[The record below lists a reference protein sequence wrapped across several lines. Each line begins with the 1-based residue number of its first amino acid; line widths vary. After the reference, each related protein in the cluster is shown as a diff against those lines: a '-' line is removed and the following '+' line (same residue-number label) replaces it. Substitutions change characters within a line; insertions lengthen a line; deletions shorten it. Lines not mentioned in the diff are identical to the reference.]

1 MYNAPYQ
8 GVASQLS
15 QYGRFGDSQL
25 VHLNPAEV
33 KMLASMSPTGQ
44 LTRNPMTGQP
54 EAFLPFL
61 APLLGSFL
69 GSSLLTGAGAGVL
82 GAAGLSSAAAGAIGS
97 GLATAAATGDL
108 EQGIMSGITGFGL
121 GQAFGAAGN
130 AAAKAGTDVAAT
142 TQAATDAATT
152 FSPAAAAS
160 TMNPLATDAS
170 LQSAIQS
177 TPSSFSPGMAGA
189 QMASAP
195 NFAGI
200 SPIQP
205 PAPTSAG
212 MTATQRMAA
221 PFQQPGAFMK
231 QLASPGSYLPAYVGE
246 TSRMAR
252 QQEIAGQGSAA
263 EFEQNQEKEKARI
276 RGQMGDVFGSIRK
289 AYPGVGYSQG
299 GIVDRY
305 FEGGD
310 ISQQI
315 ADALKTYNQNI
326 PDAED
331 VQLSLRGQYARTPPA
346 ASYSALDVGGEGYV
360 PGIAPEFKYFTD
372 YNPNP
377 PVTST
382 RPAREGDVGF
392 EPGPVV
398 PRTSLNDYL
407 SGSGSGTPAGG
418 AYTAP
423 PQSIPS
429 YSGDL
434 NTFNLEDL
442 LNSGSYSPS
451 YNRPYVDP
459 TAPVDQIIPYG
470 GNYDVTGIEDLINRG
485 GGNYNAAAPVE
496 TPVQQPSPEV
506 AQPPSY
512 PDFQDFL
519 NSGNYGGYFP
529 DYSQP
534 APVAPPAPPVA
545 PTPQFDSNDI
555 SLANDM
561 YYFNPADDVP
571 APAPAAPYMP
581 PMEQPS
587 LENDMYFFNPEDDVP
602 APAPVTPYT
611 PPQSESDIQSEYEK
625 LLESLNEYG
634 GGGGSGGGR
643 FDRADYQEFAEGG
656 MTQMSGMPM
665 GGQDDIV
672 SMTVSAIRGEV
683 ENADQIIRVFVE
695 QYGPE
700 AFMQLREQV
709 LQEIVPGAQ
718 TQGMVEGMGGGQDD
732 KVMGMIGSQ
741 RPVAVSPGEYI
752 IPADA
757 VALAG
762 GGYSGDGASFF
773 DGLVDDIRR
782 KTMGSTKQVK
792 PYR

>member
-8 GVASQLS
+8 GVANQLS

-69 GSSLLTGAGAGVL
+69 GSSLLTGAGAGLL

-108 EQGIMSGITGFGL
+108 EQGIMSGITGFGIGSAL
-121 GQAFGAAGN
+121 GAAGN
-130 AAAKAGTDVAAT
+130 AAAKAGTDVATQGA

-152 FSPAAAAS
+152 FSPATAAS
-160 TMNPLATDAS
+160 TMNPLAADTT
-170 LQSAIQS
+170 LQSAIQNA
-177 TPSSFSPGMAGA
+177 PSSFSPGMAGA

-205 PAPTSAG
+205 PAPTSSG
-212 MTATQRMAA
+212 LSATQRMAA
-221 PFQQPGAFMK
+221 PFQQPGAFIK
-231 QLASPGSYLPAYVGE
+231 QLSSPGSFLPAYVGE

-252 QQEIAGQGSAA
+252 EQAMAGQGSSA
-263 EFEQNQEKEKARI
+263 EFEQNQENEKNRI

-299 GIVDRY
+299 GIVSRY
-305 FEGGD
+305 FEGGTID
-310 ISQQI
+310 QQI

-326 PDAED
+326 PDAKD

-346 ASYSALDVGGEGYV
+346 ASYSALDVGGEGYL
-360 PGIAPEFKYFTD
+360 PGVAPEFKYFTD
-372 YNPNP
+372 VNPNP
-377 PVTST
+377 PATST
-382 RPAREGDVGF
+382 RPAAPGDVGF

-398 PRTSLNDYL
+398 PPYVDPFS
-407 SGSGSGTPAGG
+407 
-418 AYTAP
+418 
-423 PQSIPS
+423 
-429 YSGDL
+429 
-434 NTFNLEDL
+434 
-442 LNSGSYSPS
+442 
-451 YNRPYVDP
+451 RPYVD
-459 TAPVDQIIPYG
+459 TTGRPVDQIIPDYG
-470 GNYDVTGIEDLINRG
+470 SGFDVTSLQDLINRS
-485 GGNYNAAAPVE
+485 GGNYNAAPPVN
-496 TPVQQPSPEV
+496 TPVQPTMPEV

-512 PDFQDFL
+512 PDLQDLL
-519 NSGNYGGYFP
+519 NGGNYGGYFP
-529 DYSQP
+529 EYSQP
-534 APVAPPAPPVA
+534 APVMPE
-545 PTPQFDSNDI
+545 PTPAAPSPIAPIPQFNSNDM
-555 SLANDM
+555 SLENDMRYFNPADDFAIPPMQQPPFMQQPPPMEQPSFENDM
-561 YYFNPADDVP
+561 YYFNPADDVSLP
-571 APAPAAPYMP
+571 PMQQPPY
-581 PMEQPS
+581 MEQPS
-587 LENDMYFFNPEDDVP
+587 LENDMYYFNPADDVP

-611 PPQSESDIQSEYEK
+611 PPQSESDIQSEYER
-625 LLESLNEYG
+625 LLESLSEYG
-634 GGGGSGGGR
+634 GTGGGDRGGR
-643 FDRADYQEFAEGG
+643 FDRNDYQEFAEGG
-656 MTQMSGMPM
+656 MTQMPEMPM
-665 GGQDDIV
+665 GGQNDIV
-672 SMTVSAIRGEV
+672 SMTVAAIRGEA
-683 ENADQIIRVFVE
+683 ENADEIISIFVE

-732 KVMGMIGSQ
+732 RVMGMIGSQ

-752 IPADA
+752 VPADA